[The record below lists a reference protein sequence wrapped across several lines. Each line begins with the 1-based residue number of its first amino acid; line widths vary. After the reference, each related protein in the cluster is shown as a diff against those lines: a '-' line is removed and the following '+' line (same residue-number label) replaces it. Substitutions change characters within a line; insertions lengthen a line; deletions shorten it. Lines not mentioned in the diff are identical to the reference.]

1 MTTMKLTRPA
11 LWDAAAVLLA
21 LGVVL
26 FVLFASPHGILDKAD
41 RAAFAVCHRIP
52 ERTFT
57 IAGRPLPLCARC
69 SGTYLG
75 ALAGLAVLLARGR
88 GAASRLP
95 ARPVFAV
102 LALFLL
108 AWAIDG
114 ANSFASLFPGLPYL
128 YEPSNQLR
136 LLTGTL
142 EGIAIAA
149 VLLPVLNISLWAA
162 PAGDRSV
169 GSWRDLAWMLV
180 GGAVVIALV
189 RSEWPPLLYPLAIL
203 SGLTVVLLLGLV
215 NTMVAVIIMRRE
227 GRIAR
232 GWQAVAPLL
241 LGMVLAVVELTAIG
255 LARDALTARF
265 GLPF

>member
-1 MTTMKLTRPA
+1 MRLTRPA
-11 LWDAAAVLLA
+11 VGDAAAALLA
-21 LGVVL
+21 LAAVL
-26 FVLFASPHGILDKAD
+26 FVLLASPHGILDKAD

-75 ALAGLAVLLARGR
+75 ALAGLVVLVARGR

-95 ARPVFAV
+95 AKPVLAV

-108 AWAIDG
+108 VWAIDG

-128 YEPSNQLR
+128 YEPSNRLR

-149 VLLPVLNISLWAA
+149 VLLPVLNLALWAT
-162 PAGDRSV
+162 PADRRSI
-169 GSWRDLAWMLV
+169 GSWADLAWMLV
-180 GGAVVIALV
+180 GGAAVIALV
-189 RSEWPPLLYPLAIL
+189 LTEWPPLLYPLAIL

-215 NTMVAVIIMRRE
+215 NTMVAVILMRRE
-227 GRIAR
+227 GRIVAGR
-232 GWQAVAPLL
+232 QAIAPLL
-241 LGMVLAVVELTAIG
+241 LGMALAVAELTAIG